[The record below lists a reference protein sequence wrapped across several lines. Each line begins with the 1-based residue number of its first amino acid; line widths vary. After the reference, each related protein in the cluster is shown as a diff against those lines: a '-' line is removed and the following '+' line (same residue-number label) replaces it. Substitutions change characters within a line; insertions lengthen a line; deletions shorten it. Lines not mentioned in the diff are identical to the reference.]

1 MVCDLCK
8 WQCLETRD
16 GFDPVDNSSDIQ
28 ESTGDYYPVAYSRNL
43 GVHIREPRIAT
54 SNLGVHIREPRIAT
68 SNSKI
73 VNSNQALIGY
83 QRSTVIILK

>member
-43 GVHIREPRIAT
+43 GVH
-54 SNLGVHIREPRIAT
+54 VREPRIAT